1 MKKVVFITL
10 MLLSLTCFKFVYA
23 IAQDIVID
31 PPMAAYGAD
40 GNLWLYGFED
50 EPIQITFQE
59 GGLVKFFGIQGGHY
73 MILHGVQMAFI
84 LHLSIST
91 AL

>member
-23 IAQDIVID
+23 MAQDTAID

-59 GGLVKFFGIQGGHY
+59 GGLSKILWHPGGPLHELPGI
-73 MILHGVQMAFI
+73 QMAFI

-91 AL
+91 AV